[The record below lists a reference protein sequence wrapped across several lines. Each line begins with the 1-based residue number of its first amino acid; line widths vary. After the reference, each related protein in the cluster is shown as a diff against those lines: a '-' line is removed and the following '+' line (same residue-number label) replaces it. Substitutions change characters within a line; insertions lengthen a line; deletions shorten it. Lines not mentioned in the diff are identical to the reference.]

1 MISALWTGISGLA
14 TQQKALDNEAHNIAN
29 VNTVGYKATRISFAD
44 QLYQDK
50 IGKGAKVLDAEK
62 IFKQGGRKL
71 TGISYDLA
79 LNGDGFFAV
88 VNKKQSGTA
97 ETFFTRA
104 GNFRRGDNGTLQD
117 AAGNEV
123 QGWAMR
129 KIDTDK
135 NVSSTNPNVSY
146 FTDSYNKLLTSKIV
160 KHSTYI
166 ETITAKSTDYD
177 KSAKQDN
184 KLVFSGAGSKSKFA
198 KVSDIE
204 ELVKDY
210 SMWLKKL
217 QDDPDVASSG
227 SIAQVSHLNFKG
239 DTLKKESDTIYV
251 YLDGEKIEQTF
262 IKKVADPS
270 LTPAMVGDL
279 TGNGGVPDA
288 ADADLAASRIATYK
302 ALADQISDKKGFRAT
317 TVTNGPVGTV
327 FDNTNPY
334 ADVFANGDTIFESTL
349 DLDVLLGMIKIES
362 LIPGK
367 EFGIKEHAETSGDRT
382 TLGNLNSTDS
392 KTAALKGSG
401 SGAVESSRKALSD
414 AVAGKQRDVFT
425 PSELVTFPGT
435 YTYEFTFFDK
445 DTNNNK
451 TIPAAPASFAGVT
464 DITDLASKINAD
476 IELKKYIT
484 AEVING
490 NLVLKPIDA
499 YSDIE
504 FAGMLKEGTNI
515 IDRNEDG
522 SGKEGAGA
530 EFMQIV
536 NTIDQTTSKNSL
548 QLRLDTLNIS
558 DSAFGEFHVD
568 DTGLITMKQDGAEF
582 AIGQIAIAKFN
593 SMRGLNAIGDN
604 LYAKTNNSG
613 EAIYNLNN
621 NKTAKVESKS
631 LELST
636 ADLSESLVNLMVFQR
651 AFEANAKSITTADQL
666 LNTLINLKR

>member
-14 TQQKALDNEAHNIAN
+14 TQQQALDNEAHNIAN

-79 LNGDGFFAV
+79 LNGDGFFTV

-129 KIDTDK
+129 KIDPDK

-166 ETITAKSTDYD
+166 ETFTAKSTDYD

-184 KLVFSGAGSKSKFA
+184 KLVFSGAGAKSKFA

-217 QDDPDVASSG
+217 QDDPDITSSG
-227 SIAQVSHLNFKG
+227 STAQVSHLNFKG

-251 YLDGEKIEQTF
+251 FIDGEKIFQTF

-279 TGNGGVPDA
+279 TGNGGAPDA

-302 ALADQISDKKGFRAT
+302 ALADKISEKTGFKAT
-317 TVTNGPVGTV
+317 TVTNGTV
-327 FDNTNPY
+327 FDSTNPY
-334 ADVFANGDTIFESTL
+334 AAVFANGDTITESTL

-362 LIPGK
+362 IIPGQ
-367 EFGIKEHAETSGDRT
+367 EFVIKEHGETTGNRV

-392 KTAALKGSG
+392 KTDAKKGSG

-425 PSELVTFPGT
+425 TSELVTFPGT
-435 YTYEFTFFDK
+435 YTYQFSFFDK

-451 TIPAAPASFAGVT
+451 VVPVAPASFTGVT
-464 DITDLASKINAD
+464 DVADLATKINAD
-476 IELKKYIT
+476 VELKKYIT

-490 NLVLKPIDA
+490 NLVFKPIDA

-515 IDRNEDG
+515 IDRSEVA

-548 QLRLDTLNIS
+548 QLRLDTLAIS
-558 DSAFGEFHVD
+558 DSAFGEFSVD

-593 SMRGLNAIGDN
+593 SMRGLNAVGDN

-621 NKTAKVESKS
+621 NKTAKIESKS